1 MSVEDHLL
9 TDWRAQAL
17 RVEDAIGGIVVGL
30 RRAIRLVN
38 TAIFAR
44 GHVLLEGDVG
54 VGKTLLLRAFARA
67 IGGGFSRIEGTIDLM
82 PADLL
87 YHTYIGED
95 GRPRVDPGPLV
106 REAERLSILFFNE
119 INRARPQVHSVLL
132 RVMAERS
139 VSAFN
144 REFRFPHLTVF
155 ADRNRVEKEE
165 TFEISSAA
173 KDRFMMEVAIEAPR
187 EEADQLALMFDPA
200 YHDMEALLSRVPE
213 GLVDFHA
220 LNEIGVLVQRSV
232 RAGDSLR
239 RYVLQLWRTLGRPDE
254 HRIAIDGVDM
264 AALVLAGASPR
275 GMSLAMRA
283 ARVCAWLAGRD
294 YLEPGDVHAVLF
306 ETLAHRIFFEPIY
319 ELRRAAIVRELFV
332 QTFARVPA
340 P

>member
-1 MSVEDHLL
+1 
-9 TDWRAQAL
+9 
-17 RVEDAIGGIVVGL
+17 
-30 RRAIRLVN
+30 
-38 TAIFAR
+38 
-44 GHVLLEGDVG
+44 
-54 VGKTLLLRAFARA
+54 
-67 IGGGFSRIEGTIDLM
+67 
-82 PADLL
+82 
-87 YHTYIGED
+87 
-95 GRPRVDPGPLV
+95 V

-254 HRIAIDGVDM
+254 HRIAIDSVDM
-264 AALVLAGASPR
+264 AALVLAGASLW
-275 GMSLAMRA
+275 MITHL
-283 ARVCAWLAGRD
+283 
-294 YLEPGDVHAVLF
+294 
-306 ETLAHRIFFEPIY
+306 
-319 ELRRAAIVRELFV
+319 
-332 QTFARVPA
+332 
-340 P
+340 